1 MGLYTGNIDSARAAV
16 CEVGRR
22 LWQRA
27 LVAAHDGNISLRL
40 EDSRVLTTPTGVSK
54 GFMREED
61 LVIVNQAGDKVE
73 GKTNASSELKMH
85 LEIYRRRLEVMAVVH
100 AHPPHGTAFA
110 LMGKSLPEGVM
121 PEIDSLLGRTPVVPF
136 IQPGTLEFAQ
146 AVGNAA
152 ADGANV
158 MILTRH
164 GVTTC
169 GKTLEEAWF
178 RMESLDHCCR
188 ILLMEPSGRVP
199 E

>member
-1 MGLYTGNIDSARAAV
+1 
-16 CEVGRR
+16 
-22 LWQRA
+22 
-27 LVAAHDGNISLRL
+27 
-40 EDSRVLTTPTGVSK
+40 
-54 GFMREED
+54 
-61 LVIVNQAGDKVE
+61 
-73 GKTNASSELKMH
+73 
-85 LEIYRRRLEVMAVVH
+85 
-100 AHPPHGTAFA
+100 
-110 LMGKSLPEGVM
+110 M